1 MGIRLK
7 EGVNLEKL
15 RKFGFLPGKE
25 WADRGERCLEG
36 VGYAYQHNWW
46 HKFKMEEDNPNK
58 IEYADD
64 EYDQPSVSMCFRVG
78 NGNDLYIDC
87 TPSCTYHI
95 GGSDLDIVSET
106 IYELT
111 LAGLVEKY

>member
-7 EGVNLEKL
+7 ENVNPEEL
-15 RKFGFLPGKE
+15 RKFGFKLGKE
-25 WADRGERCLEG
+25 WANQGERCLEG
-36 VGYAYQHNWW
+36 DGYAYQHEWW
-46 HKFKMEEDNPNK
+46 HKFKMEEDNPDK
-58 IEYADD
+58 IEYADE
-64 EYDQPSVSMCFRVG
+64 EYDQPTVSLCFRIG
-78 NGNDLYIDC
+78 KYNDLYIDC

-111 LAGLVEKY
+111 MAGLIEKY